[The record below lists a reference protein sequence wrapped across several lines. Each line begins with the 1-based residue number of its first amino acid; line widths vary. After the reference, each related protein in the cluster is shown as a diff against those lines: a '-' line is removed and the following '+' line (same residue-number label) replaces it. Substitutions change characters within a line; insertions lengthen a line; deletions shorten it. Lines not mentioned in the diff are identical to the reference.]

1 MKGVTIFKNEKNNR
15 KILQVDI
22 KEIAKNP
29 DDFEDLIDILVA
41 EARRDEPKKTLEE
54 VKRNLKKKGKL

>member
-1 MKGVTIFKNEKNNR
+1 MKGVTILKDEKNNR

-22 KEIAKNP
+22 KTIAKNP

-41 EARRDEPKKTLEE
+41 EARRNEPKRTLEE
-54 VKRNLKKKGKL
+54 VKRSLKKKGKL

>member
-1 MKGVTIFKNEKNNR
+1 MKGVTIFKDEKNNR
-15 KILQVDI
+15 KILQVHI

-41 EARRDEPKKTLEE
+41 EARRNEPKRTLEE
-54 VKRNLKKKGKL
+54 VKRSLKKKGKL